1 MIYQPPVQTEL
12 NILYSDQDILAVD
25 KPAGLLSVPGRGP
38 DRQDC
43 LLSRVQQLFADALVV
58 HRLDMSTSGVM
69 ILARNAAAQRQLSR
83 QFELRQIKKS
93 YLAIVS
99 GRVDPHAGQIDLP
112 LICDWP
118 NRPRQIVDHSM
129 GKPARTAYRVLSHDS
144 ATDTTRIELKPVT
157 GRTHQLRVHM
167 QALGHPVL
175 GDDLYADE
183 ANRKKSA
190 RLLLHATTLEL
201 AHPTKLETMIFTR
214 PAPF

>member
-83 QFELRQIKKS
+83 QFELRQVKKS

-99 GRVDPHAGQIDLP
+99 GRVVPHAGEIDLP

-118 NRPRQIVDHSM
+118 N
-129 GKPARTAYRVLSHDS
+129 
-144 ATDTTRIELKPVT
+144 
-157 GRTHQLRVHM
+157 
-167 QALGHPVL
+167 
-175 GDDLYADE
+175 
-183 ANRKKSA
+183 
-190 RLLLHATTLEL
+190 
-201 AHPTKLETMIFTR
+201 
-214 PAPF
+214 